1 MAMGE
6 REENCQQAVFPRTS
20 ELRSA
25 GHPFYRAVNE
35 ILREADFD
43 RFAEQRCRKFY
54 AEKGRPSIAP
64 GVYFRMLMVG
74 YFEGIDS
81 ERGIAWRC
89 ADSLALR
96 EFLGC
101 GVENSPPDHSSVS
114 RTRRRL
120 DVETHAEVFGR
131 VLEILREA
139 KLLDGTT
146 VGVDATTLEANA
158 ALRSIVRRDSGA
170 GYQEFLQQLAQ
181 ASGIETPTREDL
193 GKVDKDRPKKGSNDE
208 WKHPHDQDARITKM
222 KDGRTHLAHKL
233 EHAVD
238 MDTGAILATTMQP
251 ISGDTQ
257 SLSQTL
263 SEAEQGLQR
272 VGLGGVQ
279 EVVCD
284 KGYHANATMKQ
295 LAEDGVR
302 SYVSEPRRPR
312 RRWDKDR
319 AAQPPT
325 YANRRRINGAR
336 GKRLQRRRAEV
347 LERSFAH
354 LLETGGMRRVHL
366 RGHENIR
373 KRMLIHAA
381 GFNLGLLMRA
391 RFGYGTP
398 CSLQGLK
405 RLLHS
410 LVSHVRQRFSSVL
423 SLIMAL
429 FFDFTAFT
437 SRDLRATPAIHPP
450 LPFAPSARFAT
461 GC

>member
-6 REENCQQAVFPRTS
+6 REEDHQQAVFVSTS
-20 ELRSA
+20 EPRSA
-25 GHPFYRAVNE
+25 GHPFYRAVNK
-35 ILREADFD
+35 ILRNAEFD
-43 RFAEQRCRKFY
+43 RFAEQQCRKFY
-54 AEKGRPSIAP
+54 AEKGPPSIAS

-74 YFEGIDS
+74 YFEGIGL
-81 ERGIAWRC
+81 RTKHCVALCR
-89 ADSLALR
+89 LAGATGVPGLR
-96 EFLGC
+96 AEKT
-101 GVENSPPDHSSVS
+101 PPDHSSVS

-120 DVETHAEVFGR
+120 DIETHEAVFAR

-170 GYQEFLQQLAQ
+170 GYQEFLKQLAQ
-181 ASGIETPTREDL
+181 GSGIETPTRADL
-193 GKVDKDRPKKGSNDE
+193 AKVDKDRPKKGSNDE
-208 WKHPHDQDARITKM
+208 WKHPQNEDARITKM

-238 MDTGAILATTMQP
+238 MDTGAILGMTVQP
-251 ISGDTQ
+251 IKGDTA
-257 SLSQTL
+257 SLPQTL
-263 SEAEQGLQR
+263 AEAEQRLQR
-272 VGLGGVQ
+272 VGLAVH

-284 KGYHANATMKQ
+284 KGYHSNATMNQ
-295 LAEDGVR
+295 LAEDDPR

-319 AAQPPT
+319 AAQQPT
-325 YANRRRINGAR
+325 YANRRRMNDACGN
-336 GKRLQRRRAEV
+336 RLQRRRGEL

-381 GFNLGLLMRA
+381 RFNLGLLMRA

-398 CSLQGLK
+398 RSLQGLK
-405 RLLHS
+405 RLFRS
-410 LVSHVRQRFSSVL
+410 LVSHIRG
-423 SLIMAL
+423 
-429 FFDFTAFT
+429 
-437 SRDLRATPAIHPP
+437 
-450 LPFAPSARFAT
+450 RFAEVFARYPLSSSA
-461 GC
+461 